1 MCRRAGSHRLLLALQ
16 VPEAMGVFYLLPV
29 ISGFLFP
36 IPPGPRRIVERF
48 RGEEH
53 PSLIRLRPSS
63 SQLAKS
69 PSHQQLRADS
79 RRSKRRGMK
88 KRLNV
93 NDSAGPP
100 AIWGLKSPVLVGRR
114 ADRPRHS
121 IFWATHPIPLFLL

>member
-1 MCRRAGSHRLLLALQ
+1 MRRRAGSHRLLLALQ

-53 PSLIRLRPSS
+53 PSLIRLRPTS

-69 PSHQQLRADS
+69 PSYQQLRADS

-88 KRLNV
+88 KRPNGH
-93 NDSAGPP
+93 NASWPP
-100 AIWGLKSPVLVGRR
+100 PFTDPQYSDAVRRR
-114 ADRPRHS
+114 ADP
-121 IFWATHPIPLFLL
+121 P